1 MYAFLVGGGGGGLGW
16 GSLPP
21 CKKWVWDILSGFG
34 KVEGT
39 LAKAP

>member
-1 MYAFLVGGGGGGLGW
+1 MYAFLVGGGGV
-16 GSLPP
+16 GSLPA
-21 CKKWVWDILSGFG
+21 CKTWVWDSRSGFG